1 MKNIVDLVEVK
12 EILKTSKTIAVVGLS
27 PKESRPSNLVARY
40 LMDVGYKVVPVN
52 PGHNEILGQKCYPN
66 LLAIGGSIDIVDI
79 FRRSEKVLPV
89 VEDAVAI
96 GAKVVWMQQGVI
108 NHEAAKRAR
117 EAGLAVIMDRC
128 LKIDH
133 NNLL

>member
-1 MKNIVDLVEVK
+1 MKKIVDMVEIK
-12 EILKTSKTIAVVGLS
+12 EILKKSHTIAVVGLS

-40 LMDVGYKVVPVN
+40 LMDVGFKVVPVN
-52 PGHNEILGQKCYPN
+52 PGHNEILGKKCYPD
-66 LLAIGGSIDIVDI
+66 LLAIDEPVDIVDI
-79 FRRSEKVLPV
+79 FRKSEKVLRV
-89 VEDAVAI
+89 VEDAVTI

-117 EAGLAVIMDRC
+117 DAGLAVIMDRC